1 MCHPRQID
9 VPLVDEMVDAQKYK
23 NTYHLRQ
30 IDVLLVEEL
39 VDGPNKKLRKY
50 NKIEILINSG
60 R

>member
-1 MCHPRQID
+1 
-9 VPLVDEMVDAQKYK
+9 MVDAQKYK